1 MKVGSTTDS
10 ELLREK
16 IRGALIQ
23 GSRAP
28 PDALGIARSTL
39 RTWKQ
44 VIGRLTPVIGK
55 RGVEVLFD
63 RSLHLTNRA
72 FPWLGG
78 PIKHGTSALETL
90 QGRLEEQEVGV
101 AIEASCAML
110 VTFTELLAGMIGSSL
125 TTRMLMPVLGS
136 AMSTDGEP

>member
-1 MKVGSTTDS
+1 MSATDS

-16 IRGALIQ
+16 IRLALTVGA
-23 GSRAP
+23 RAT
-28 PDALGIARSTL
+28 PDAASIARSTL

-44 VIGRLTPVIGK
+44 VISRLTPVIGT
-55 RGVEVLFD
+55 RGVEVLFN

-78 PIKHGTSALETL
+78 TSERGVSALENL
-90 QGRLEEQEVGV
+90 RGRLEEQEVAV
-101 AIEASCAML
+101 ATEASSSML
-110 VTFTELLAGMIGSSL
+110 LTFAELLAGMIGSAL

-136 AMSTDGEP
+136 ALATDEEPKP